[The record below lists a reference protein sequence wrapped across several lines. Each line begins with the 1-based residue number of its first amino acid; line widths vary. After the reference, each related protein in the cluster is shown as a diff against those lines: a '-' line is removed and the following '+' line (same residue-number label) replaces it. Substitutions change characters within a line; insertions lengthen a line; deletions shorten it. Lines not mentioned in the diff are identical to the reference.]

1 MPVGHGS
8 NEGGEREF
16 SNSHAGPSHP
26 PGKAKCLATVRTD
39 YAPGDQCYVLH
50 LAQTPGEAVVAAAL
64 STRTVKLF
72 STDASGL
79 RFTGDL
85 KAHTHSITGMVSAAH
100 SPAAL
105 YTASGDGVVRA
116 WDLRAGAVAQEFR
129 AGCRGEALSVA
140 VGPTLVA
147 AGVADNLALW
157 DARSGRQMAHWGDT
171 HAQDVTAVQL
181 HPDAPAALVS
191 GSEDGLLAV
200 FDLSAGL
207 DEDESFQAALNID
220 NAVAATGWYGQ
231 GGTKLWCTTGTE
243 TLHLWEWQ
251 AACNEEGGGG
261 QGSLADV
268 ADARAQLSALTPD
281 FEGGVSYLVGCSYD
295 AASETLGLMGGS
307 LEGGL
312 GIYPVVDSD
321 AVAPLRAPLSVLAGG
336 HADIVRCALHLGG
349 GRVVTGGEDARV
361 CLWDLTQN
369 GAPSPPTTSLG
380 EMASYYL
387 SVQPHLFQETVDRQF
402 SLLQEAKEKDQASE
416 SGEGTSS
423 TSTDLVLSRRMAEVQ
438 RAERGRAV
446 EDLMYVCILGKFR
459 DLGVDMLPRIEEVQE
474 SSDTLR
480 ALTEGVHSREA
491 LDMVKEHVLGVLGP
505 ASMAY
510 AATKIKMSA
519 LQAAQVYA
527 ASVLF
532 GYFLRRVDTRFQLA
546 KSLDMLPE
554 SQEEAV
560 ARLER
565 LFSAADDGLPEG
577 ATPHPEVPGSDAA
590 AAKPAEESEAA
601 SSDRPPADQPPPTS
615 ALVKKTKGALRRYV
629 ESFDQQTMLDMAKWV
644 GTGEAEGLFMAG

>member
-1 MPVGHGS
+1 MPGAVTMHAILPSAATRPVALTRGAPFRARPPHDAS
-8 NEGGEREF
+8 QKALARRLHTMRNER
-16 SNSHAGPSHP
+16 AG
-26 PGKAKCLATVRTD
+26 K
-39 YAPGDQCYVLH
+39 
-50 LAQTPGEAVVAAAL
+50 VVCAAAADD
-64 STRTVKLF
+64 SP
-72 STDASGL
+72 DGNPAP
-79 RFTGDL
+79 
-85 KAHTHSITGMVSAAH
+85 KA
-100 SPAAL
+100 L
-105 YTASGDGVVRA
+105 
-116 WDLRAGAVAQEFR
+116 
-129 AGCRGEALSVA
+129 
-140 VGPTLVA
+140 
-147 AGVADNLALW
+147 
-157 DARSGRQMAHWGDT
+157 
-171 HAQDVTAVQL
+171 
-181 HPDAPAALVS
+181 
-191 GSEDGLLAV
+191 
-200 FDLSAGL
+200 
-207 DEDESFQAALNID
+207 
-220 NAVAATGWYGQ
+220 
-231 GGTKLWCTTGTE
+231 
-243 TLHLWEWQ
+243 
-251 AACNEEGGGG
+251 
-261 QGSLADV
+261 
-268 ADARAQLSALTPD
+268 
-281 FEGGVSYLVGCSYD
+281 
-295 AASETLGLMGGS
+295 
-307 LEGGL
+307 
-312 GIYPVVDSD
+312 
-321 AVAPLRAPLSVLAGG
+321 
-336 HADIVRCALHLGG
+336 
-349 GRVVTGGEDARV
+349 
-361 CLWDLTQN
+361 
-369 GAPSPPTTSLG
+369 APSPPTTSLG

-629 ESFDQQTMLDMAKWV
+629 ESFDQQTMLDMAKLVTQEGGALVERQTKALFGDPKALQRQMQEAVGKDIASLDDLMERVQKAVADGKVETLTLTV
-644 GTGEAEGLFMAG
+644 GTQRRAVLEAVAYGVFLRDVESWVDGEYALLSPHRGGGSAGLSL